1 MIEQPECIVAIF
13 PSPTKANSA
22 VTRLESHGW
31 SSDNISVISPGSE
44 SQLSTLEPFQHRDR
58 TEKSAAIGGATGAA
72 LGLLAGSSL
81 FIIPGLGPVLFAG
94 AMASG
99 ITGGLVGGLLGAM
112 SGWGI
117 RDDHVRRYED
127 ALKHGKAIVVLTGD
141 PSALAEGRAELL
153 ASSAERVEMHAETA
167 DSDHVD
173 A

>member
-1 MIEQPECIVAIF
+1 MIEQPECVVAVF
-13 PSPTKANSA
+13 PSPAKANNA

-31 SSDNISVISPGSE
+31 SHDHISVIAPGNE
-44 SQLSTLEPFQHRDR
+44 SQLGALEPLHHRDR
-58 TEKSAAIGGATGAA
+58 TEKAAAIGGATGAA
-72 LGLLAGSSL
+72 IGLLAGSSL

-94 AMASG
+94 AVASG
-99 ITGGLVGGLLGAM
+99 ITGGLVGGLVGAM

-117 RDDHVRRYED
+117 RDDHVRQYED

-141 PSALAEGRAELL
+141 PPALAEGRAELL
-153 ASSAERVEMHAETA
+153 ASSAEKVEMHAETA

>member
-1 MIEQPECIVAIF
+1 MIQHSECVVAVF
-13 PSPTKANSA
+13 PSPAKANSA
-22 VTRLESHGW
+22 VGRLENHGW
-31 SSDNISVISPGSE
+31 SSEHISVIAPGSE
-44 SQLSTLEPFQHRDR
+44 SQLSTLESLQHSDQ

-112 SGWGI
+112 SGWGV
-117 RDDHVRRYED
+117 RDDHVRQYEE

-141 PSALAEGRAELL
+141 PSTLAEGRAELL
-153 ASSAERVEMHAETA
+153 ASSAEKVEMHAETA

>member
-13 PSPTKANSA
+13 QSSTKANGA
-22 VTRLESHGW
+22 VNRLESHGW
-31 SSDNISVISPGSE
+31 SSENISVIAPGSE

-81 FIIPGLGPVLFAG
+81 FIIPG

-127 ALKHGKAIVVLTGD
+127 ALKLGKAIVVLTGD

-153 ASSAERVEMHAETA
+153 ASSAEKVEMHAETA